1 MSSIGTE
8 REERIRWWHRLP
20 RGRPVERHEALI
32 EAARGRRVV
41 HVGFVDELMA
51 SKIAQEV
58 WLHARLAAVASSLVG
73 LDSSEEGVAAAR
85 AEGYEAYVVDAQS
98 AEAVRALGLAPADVV
113 IAGEIIEHLDA
124 PGPFLRAMH
133 EAAPQLVLTT
143 PNAYRLLN
151 FLAPISGSELIHPD
165 HTSWQSPNTI
175 RTLLERAGW
184 EVERIA
190 YYHNPTR
197 RKVSGTAGQQA
208 VTHAQNAIRV
218 VLAQVNARVPYWSD
232 GLVVWATEGQMLS
245 DEPRSS
251 LPPRTQSDETYSSG
265 SEG

>member
-98 AEAVRALGLAPADVV
+98 AEAVRALGLPRADVV

-133 EAAPQLVLTT
+133 EAAPELVVTT

-151 FLAPISGSELIHPD
+151 FIAPISGSELIHPD
-165 HTSWQSPNTI
+165 HTSWQSPSTL

-184 EVERIA
+184 EVERIS
-190 YYHNPTR
+190 YYHNPSR
-197 RKVSGTAGQQA
+197 RKVAGSLKQRA
-208 VTHAQNAIRV
+208 VGHLSNATRV
-218 VLAQVNARVPYWSD
+218 VLAQVNALVPYWSD
-232 GLVVWATEGQMLS
+232 GLAVWAREGQML
-245 DEPRSS
+245 DGERRSS
-251 LPPRTQSDETYSSG
+251 LPPETQSGETYSSG
-265 SEG
+265 IDG

>member
-98 AEAVRALGLAPADVV
+98 AEAVRALRLAPADVV

-133 EAAPQLVLTT
+133 EAAPRLVLTT

-151 FLAPISGSELIHPD
+151 FLAPISGSELIH
-165 HTSWQSPNTI
+165 
-175 RTLLERAGW
+175 RTTPPGRARARSAPCSSARAG
-184 EVERIA
+184 R
-190 YYHNPTR
+190 
-197 RKVSGTAGQQA
+197 
-208 VTHAQNAIRV
+208 
-218 VLAQVNARVPYWSD
+218 
-232 GLVVWATEGQMLS
+232 
-245 DEPRSS
+245 
-251 LPPRTQSDETYSSG
+251 SSG
-265 SEG
+265 SPTTTTRPAARPPVQPVSAPSRTPRTRCGSCLRR

>member
-8 REERIRWWHRLP
+8 REERIRWRHRLP

-51 SKIAQEV
+51 SKIAQDV

-98 AEAVRALGLAPADVV
+98 AEAVRALGLPRAEVV

-133 EAAPQLVLTT
+133 EAAPELVLTT

-151 FLAPISGSELIHPD
+151 FLAPVSGSELVHPD
-165 HTSWQSPNTI
+165 HTSWQSPRTLQ
-175 RTLLERAGW
+175 TLLERAGW
-184 EVERIA
+184 NVEQLA
-190 YYHNPTR
+190 YYHAPTR
-197 RKVSGTAGQQA
+197 RRVAGTVAQRAAGHAANAARA
-208 VTHAQNAIRV
+208 VLTGLNA
-218 VLAQVNARVPYWSD
+218 LVPYWSD
-232 GLVVWATEGQMLS
+232 GLVVWAREGQIA
-245 DEPRSS
+245 EGEWRSS
-251 LPPRTQSDETYSSG
+251 EPPGTQSGDTYSSDRDG
-265 SEG
+265 

>member
-8 REERIRWWHRLP
+8 REERIRWRHRLP
-20 RGRPVERHEALI
+20 RGRPVERHEALL

-85 AEGYEAYVVDAQS
+85 ADGYEAYVVDAQS
-98 AEAVRALGLAPADVV
+98 PEAVRALGLPRADVV

-133 EAAPQLVLTT
+133 GAAPELVLTT

-151 FLAPISGSELIHPD
+151 FLAPVSGSELVHPD
-165 HTSWQSPNTI
+165 HTSWQSPRTL

-197 RKVSGTAGQQA
+197 RKVGGSPSQRA
-208 VTHAQNAIRV
+208 VGHVSNATRV
-218 VLAQVNARVPYWSD
+218 VLAQLNALVPYWSD
-232 GLVVWATEGQMLS
+232 GLVVWACEGQML
-245 DEPRSS
+245 DGERRSS
-251 LPPRTQSDETYSSG
+251 VPPGTHADETYSSG
-265 SEG
+265 SDG

>member
-1 MSSIGTE
+1 VSSIGTE

-85 AEGYEAYVVDAQS
+85 ADGYEAYVVDAQS
-98 AEAVRALGLAPADVV
+98 AEAVRELGLKPADVV

-133 EAAPQLVLTT
+133 EAAPELVLTT

-151 FLAPISGSELIHPD
+151 FLAPISGSELVHPD
-165 HTSWQSPNTI
+165 HTNWQSPRTLQ
-175 RTLLERAGW
+175 TLLERAGW
-184 EVERIA
+184 EVERIS
-190 YYHNPTR
+190 YYHAPTR
-197 RKVSGTAGQQA
+197 RKVSGSPAHRIAG
-208 VTHAQNAIRV
+208 HAANATRV
-218 VLAQVNARVPYWSD
+218 VLTGLNALVPYWSD
-232 GLVVWATEGQMLS
+232 GLIVWGREGQML
-245 DEPRSS
+245 DGERRSS
-251 LPPRTQSDETYSSG
+251 RPPGTQSGET
-265 SEG
+265 

>member
-51 SKIAQEV
+51 SKIAQDV

-133 EAAPQLVLTT
+133 EAAP
-143 PNAYRLLN
+143 AARADDAERLPAAQN

-165 HTSWQSPNTI
+165 HTSWQSPSTL

-197 RKVSGTAGQQA
+197 RKVTGTPVGARRQARPERDARRARAG
-208 VTHAQNAIRV
+208 
-218 VLAQVNARVPYWSD
+218 
-232 GLVVWATEGQMLS
+232 
-245 DEPRSS
+245 
-251 LPPRTQSDETYSSG
+251 
-265 SEG
+265 

>member
-8 REERIRWWHRLP
+8 REERIRWRHRLP

-58 WLHARLAAVASSLVG
+58 WLHARLATVATSLVG

-85 AEGYEAYVVDAQS
+85 AEGYEAFVVDAQS
-98 AEAVRALGLAPADVV
+98 AEAVRALGLPPADVV

-124 PGPFLRAMH
+124 PGPFLRAMR
-133 EAAPQLVLTT
+133 EAAPELVLTT

-151 FLAPISGSELIHPD
+151 FLGPISGSELVHPD
-165 HTSWQSPNTI
+165 HTSWQSPSTL

-184 EVERIA
+184 KVERIS
-190 YYHNPTR
+190 YYHAPTR
-197 RKVSGTAGQQA
+197 RKVTGSLSQRAAG
-208 VTHAQNAIRV
+208 HAANATRV
-218 VLAQVNARVPYWSD
+218 VLTGLNALVPYWSD
-232 GLVVWATEGQMLS
+232 GLVVWACEGQMLEG
-245 DEPRSS
+245 EPRSS
-251 LPPRTQSDETYSSG
+251 RPPGTQSGETYSSDSVG
-265 SEG
+265 